1 MILARR
7 KVPMDCTFRPAV
19 AALILIVDFAG
30 SSAGAGAF
38 EDGLDA
44 ARRADYATVL
54 RLWRPLA
61 EQGDAR
67 VQSHLALMYEN
78 GRGVPKDFVA
88 AVNWYQRAA
97 AQGYVHAQLNLGLM
111 YAKGQGVPQDYVSAY
126 MWLDLVAATG
136 DKVAES

>member
-1 MILARR
+1 
-7 KVPMDCTFRPAV
+7 MDCSFKPAA
-19 AALILIVDFAG
+19 AALILIVGFAG
-30 SSAGAGAF
+30 SAAGAGAF

-67 VQSHLALMYEN
+67 VQSNLALMYEN

-88 AVNWYQRAA
+88 AANWYQRAA
-97 AQGYVHAQLNLGLM
+97 AQGYVDAQLNLGLM

-126 MWLDLVAATG
+126 MWLGA
-136 DKVAES
+136 

>member
-1 MILARR
+1 
-7 KVPMDCTFRPAV
+7 MDCSFKPAA
-19 AALILIVDFAG
+19 AALILIVGFAG

-67 VQSHLALMYEN
+67 VQSNLALMYE
-78 GRGVPKDFVA
+78 PKSGSWRPA
-88 AVNWYQRAA
+88 AVWQIADIMRY
-97 AQGYVHAQLNLGLM
+97 
-111 YAKGQGVPQDYVSAY
+111 GQETRGFA
-126 MWLDLVAATG
+126 AATG
-136 DKVAES
+136 G